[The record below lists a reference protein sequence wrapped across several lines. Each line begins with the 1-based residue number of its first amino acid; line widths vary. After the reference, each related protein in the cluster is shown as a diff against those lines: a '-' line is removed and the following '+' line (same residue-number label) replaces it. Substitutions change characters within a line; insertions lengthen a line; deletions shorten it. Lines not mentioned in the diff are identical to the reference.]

1 MGSISQHALQV
12 VATVLAVF
20 GSTTAFKFYERWLAQ
35 RAKEASEVRRGE
47 REDHVTLRD
56 DLRERVTSL
65 EAKLEAEY
73 REKTE
78 LLRMLGDLK
87 AEVASLRTKLELLT
101 MRGGVT

>member
-1 MGSISQHALQV
+1 MDAFWQHTLQLG
-12 VATVLAVF
+12 ATVVAVF
-20 GSTTAFKFYERWLAQ
+20 GSATAFKFYERWLGQ

-47 REDHVTLRD
+47 RDDHVTLRD

-87 AEVASLRTKLELLT
+87 AEVAALRTKLEMMT
-101 MRGGVT
+101 IRGGM

>member
-1 MGSISQHALQV
+1 MDSIGQHALQLL
-12 VATVLAVF
+12 ATVAAVF
-20 GSTTAFKFYERWLAQ
+20 GSATAWKFYERWLGQ

-47 REDHVTLRD
+47 REDHVTVRD

-73 REKTE
+73 REKVE
-78 LLRMLGDLK
+78 LLKMLGDLR

-101 MRGGVT
+101 MRGNH

>member
-1 MGSISQHALQV
+1 MDAFWQHMLQL
-12 VATVLAVF
+12 VATIAAVF
-20 GSTTAFKFYERWLAQ
+20 GSATAFKFYERWLGQ
-35 RAKEASEVRRGE
+35 RAKEANEVRRGE
-47 REDHVTLRD
+47 RDDHVTLRD

-87 AEVASLRTKLELLT
+87 AEVAALRTKLELMT
-101 MRGGVT
+101 MRGNH

>member
-1 MGSISQHALQV
+1 MDSIGQHALQLL
-12 VATVLAVF
+12 ATVAAVF
-20 GSTTAFKFYERWLAQ
+20 GSATAWKFYERWLGQ

-73 REKTE
+73 REKVE
-78 LLRMLGDLK
+78 LLKMLGDLR
-87 AEVASLRTKLELLT
+87 AEVAALRTKLELIT
-101 MRGGVT
+101 MRGNH